1 MTEQRPDPIPPPT
14 LGAEPAGEDP
24 STPDPGPP
32 SQLLPRTAIA
42 WLVLLLLLG
51 AATVI
56 APGDRSN
63 ILALANPDVARVSEL
78 QGVLDG
84 LPDQPLVVVGMDAD
98 LGTYP
103 EIRAATRA
111 ALDDLL
117 ARGASL
123 AFVSITSEGRAIA
136 AAEVERLRAQGGSTD
151 VVLDIGYVAGT
162 EAGLVRLVGSTVP
175 AADGGPVADGVRSR
189 GGGLDAFDMALLVGG
204 SDVGPRTWVEQV
216 GPRVP
221 DLPMVA
227 IAPTFAQ
234 PELAPYLRSG
244 QLSALI
250 ATVRDGAAYS
260 DALDPDA
267 ERDAPPS
274 ALAMLAGMIVA
285 VLVLARQLFGGL
297 PAVGRPAA
305 RGALEEDHP

>member
-1 MTEQRPDPIPPPT
+1 MVPMTEQRPDPIPEPVPA
-14 LGAEPAGEDP
+14 AEPEP
-24 STPDPGPP
+24 RRP
-32 SQLLPRTAIA
+32 SQRPSRTAIA
-42 WLVLLLLLG
+42 WLILLLLLG
-51 AATVI
+51 AATLI

-63 ILALANPDVARVSEL
+63 ILALANPDLAGVSEL
-78 QGVLDG
+78 RGVFDS

-103 EIRAATRA
+103 EIRPATRA
-111 ALDDLL
+111 AFDDLL

-123 AFVSITSEGRAIA
+123 AFVSVTGEGRAIA
-136 AAEVERLRAQGGSTD
+136 AAEVERLQTHGVSAD
-151 VVLDIGYVAGT
+151 VLLDMGYVAGT

-175 AADGGPVADGVRSR
+175 ATSVGSLADGVRSR
-189 GGGLDAFDMALLVGG
+189 GGGLDAFDLALLVGG

-216 GPRVP
+216 GPRLP

-260 DALDPDA
+260 DAVDPDA
-267 ERDAPPS
+267 EGDAPPS

-285 VLVLARQLFGGL
+285 ALLLVRQLLGVL
-297 PAVGRPAA
+297 PLVGRPAA
-305 RGALEEDHP
+305 REALDGDQP